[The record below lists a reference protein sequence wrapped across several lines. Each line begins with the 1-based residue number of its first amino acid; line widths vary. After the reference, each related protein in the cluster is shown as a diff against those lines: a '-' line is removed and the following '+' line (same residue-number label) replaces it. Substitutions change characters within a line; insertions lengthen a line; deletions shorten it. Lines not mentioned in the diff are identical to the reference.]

1 MPEKLRLIIDIG
13 TNSVLALLAEYDSGK
28 LKIISDKKKTT
39 RLGES
44 LISTGKLSS
53 QAIER
58 TVAAVAEFAECDG
71 APFVALLGTEALRI
85 ASNSSEFANA
95 VKSQTGYDLLILSGE
110 KEAEISFLGTTYNLP
125 KVESEITHIDVGGG
139 STEITNA
146 SNDKI
151 ISSISIPIGA
161 LKLREMVQ
169 PDTIDDFI
177 QNADSIIKKH
187 LPDSPFSGDSQ
198 IIATGGTITSVAAI
212 MTGGERYD
220 SGSIHG
226 ITLNCHQM
234 REVARRF
241 TETPPAFRP
250 ALIPFDPERAE
261 LILPGL
267 GIFLALMSI
276 IGKDSLTVSTGGLRY
291 GAALYPDKIS
301 T

>member
-44 LISTGKLSS
+44 LISTGILGS

-58 TVAAVAEFAECDG
+58 TVTAVAEFAECDG

-85 ASNSSEFANA
+85 ASNSAEFARA
-95 VKSQTGYDLLILSGE
+95 VKSKTGRDLLILSGE

-139 STEITNA
+139 STEITSA
-146 SNDKI
+146 SNGKI
-151 ISSISIPIGA
+151 KDSISIPIGA

-177 QNADSIIKKH
+177 LKADAIIKKH
-187 LPDSPFSGDSQ
+187 LPDTPFSDDSQ

-226 ITLNCHQM
+226 ISLNCHQM

-241 TETPPAFRP
+241 TETPTAFRP

-276 IGKDSLTVSTGGLRY
+276 IGKESLTVSTGGLRY

>member
-13 TNSVLALLAEYDSGK
+13 TNSVLALLAECDSGK
-28 LKIISDKKKTT
+28 LKIVSDKKKTT

-44 LISTGKLSS
+44 LISTGKLSEK
-53 QAIER
+53 AIER
-58 TVAAVAEFAECDG
+58 TAAAIAEFAECDG

-95 VKSQTGYDLLILSGE
+95 VKSQTGHNLIILSGE

-139 STEITNA
+139 STEITCA
-146 SNDKI
+146 TAGKI
-151 ISSISIPIGA
+151 ISSMSIPIGA
-161 LKLREMVQ
+161 LKLLEMVQ

-177 QNADSIIKKH
+177 QQAETIINEYV
-187 LPDSPFSGDSQ
+187 LDDLFSAHTQ

-220 SGSIHG
+220 SNSIHG
-226 ITLNCHQM
+226 ISLNCHQM

-241 TETPPAFRP
+241 TETPSAFWP
-250 ALIPFDPERAE
+250 ALIPFDLERAE